1 MTNDVYDNIPTKV
14 ITVLTCISVL
24 TIGNILWFGIIH
36 FELYGG
42 DPKKR
47 SITNKARELV
57 YSYKNKP
64 LIWHLLPVL
73 DYDIYHG
80 YIMTPRYLFM
90 YLIFSSK
97 LYYDTYLFGI
107 AALWYLLVYLLRS
120 IIKSDKPNAWKFI
133 FHLRHILKDKTLD
146 FECHGESLRNQT

>member
-1 MTNDVYDNIPTKV
+1 MYNITDKIFVFFKV
-14 ITVLTCISVL
+14 FIHTAAIGVIVTFYIENWLKKLLIS
-24 TIGNILWFGIIH
+24 
-36 FELYGG
+36 Y
-42 DPKKR
+42 PKNVI
-47 SITNKARELV
+47 SN
-57 YSYKNKP
+57 YKP

-146 FECHGESLRNQT
+146 FECHGESLRNLT